1 MLRVLSTAAITA
13 RMLVTARFM
22 VNRSCSLLQ
31 HKKLR
36 NKKREKMKA
45 RENQNQNLR
54 HQIQGILPLQK
65 NQSRKVVLLKATD
78 FKLNLNLRVTNE
90 SFLVKWQIMS
100 ITRLSVLFQK
110 RM

>member
-1 MLRVLSTAAITA
+1 MLRVLLTAAITA
-13 RMLVTARFM
+13 RMLVIARFM

-36 NKKREKMKA
+36 NKKRENMKA
-45 RENQNQNLR
+45 RENQNQNLS

-90 SFLVKWQIMS
+90 SFLVKWQIM
-100 ITRLSVLFQK
+100 
-110 RM
+110 